1 VGRSDWVKKVNG
13 KFCQAD
19 REEIVMTKAEAKKL
33 YIGAGGPDYHSDF
46 DWASIHKE
54 MQAIVEA
61 KTDLAAGR
69 TIDWWGCWDKKLTA
83 TGFARRVRAL
93 YAAERKT

>member
-1 VGRSDWVKKVNG
+1 
-13 KFCQAD
+13 
-19 REEIVMTKAEAKKL
+19 MTKSEAKKL

-46 DWASIHKE
+46 DWEGIHKE

-61 KTDLAAGR
+61 KTSFAAGR
-69 TIDWWGCWDKKLTA
+69 TIDWWGCWDYKSTA

>member
-1 VGRSDWVKKVNG
+1 
-13 KFCQAD
+13 
-19 REEIVMTKAEAKKL
+19 MTKNEAKKL
-33 YIGAGGPDYHSDF
+33 YIGAGGPDNHSESEWVD
-46 DWASIHKE
+46 IHKE

-61 KTDLAAGR
+61 KTSFAAGR

-93 YAAERKT
+93 YVAEKKT